1 MKEHIKSRLFE
12 RDMLVEYVSKT
23 KALEIMQNQI
33 AELEKNIDA
42 LDEDIEE
49 LEDSGLDRTV
59 EILCKTRNS
68 LNLERLELEIHI
80 CKLRLWL
87 AEFERDMLIEYV
99 SKAKALEVMQTQIVD
114 LENLIEAFDKD
125 IEELD
130 GAGLNRTVEILC
142 KTRNSLNLERLELEI
157 HICKLRLWL
166 AEFELERQ
174 LAR

>member
-1 MKEHIKSRLFE
+1 MKEYMGRRSMK
-12 RDMLVEYVSKT
+12 DMFAEYVSKV
-23 KALEIMQNQI
+23 KAVEVMQKQI

-87 AEFERDMLIEYV
+87 AEFERARQM
-99 SKAKALEVMQTQIVD
+99 
-114 LENLIEAFDKD
+114 
-125 IEELD
+125 
-130 GAGLNRTVEILC
+130 
-142 KTRNSLNLERLELEI
+142 TR
-157 HICKLRLWL
+157 
-166 AEFELERQ
+166 
-174 LAR
+174 